1 MKRWVIGQ
9 LSHRLNESSLMSHH
23 LSGDLGW
30 WQTDFNICNIRI
42 WFWSIVFWQDI
53 WYFSCLISIL
63 LCHVIILTS
72 RDGNGVANL
81 WQIFKRNSFLTI
93 FFSKQDNGYPDWF
106 TNRDWSRL
114 RNRFQLQCWS
124 EPGTVPGPKTVR
136 VTMCRMMIQWKWLT
150 YADSSKFIMSHTY
163 ESCVWVMHMSN
174 NEVNDGWNKW
184 INE

>member
-1 MKRWVIGQ
+1 MRSRYDVIIFLFWIATLRFALFCLKIKFINYHALFMSINILWWVIGEM
-9 LSHRLNESSLMSHH
+9 SHRLNESSPLMSHH
-23 LSGDLGW
+23 LSGEDDLGW

-106 TNRDWSRL
+106 TNQDRSR
-114 RNRFQLQCWS
+114 
-124 EPGTVPGPKTVR
+124 PGTV
-136 VTMCRMMIQWKWLT
+136 
-150 YADSSKFIMSHTY
+150 
-163 ESCVWVMHMSN
+163 
-174 NEVNDGWNKW
+174 
-184 INE
+184 